1 MQHHQMLII
10 FALLIFAFGLFSRLA
25 ERNSVTGP
33 MFFMTVGILASF
45 SGVLEVTHD
54 LGPVKLVAEL
64 ALMLVLFIDASLIDF
79 GALRRATPKI
89 PTRLLLIGLP
99 LTMLFG
105 TGIGFLMF
113 GSVGILAIA
122 LTYIIVNL
130 ATDVF
135 YSIIDPRIRHE

>member
-33 MFFMTVGILASF
+33 IFFMTVGILAS
-45 SGVLEVTHD
+45 SLGLLDVSHD

-64 ALMLVLFIDASLIDF
+64 ALILVLFIDATLIDF
-79 GALRRATPKI
+79 GSLRRATPKI

-99 LTMLFG
+99 ISMLFG
-105 TGIGFLMF
+105 TGLGVLLFD
-113 GSVGILAIA
+113 SVGI
-122 LTYIIVNL
+122 
-130 ATDVF
+130 
-135 YSIIDPRIRHE
+135 

>member
-10 FALLIFAFGLFSRLA
+10 FALLILAFGLFSRLA

-45 SGVLEVTHD
+45 SGVLEVTHE

-79 GALRRATPKI
+79 ASLRCRRFCSAWHCLVRKP
-89 PTRLLLIGLP
+89 RSRGW
-99 LTMLFG
+99 MARFHG
-105 TGIGFLMF
+105 G
-113 GSVGILAIA
+113 IA
-122 LTYIIVNL
+122 LMSTGL
-130 ATDVF
+130 E
-135 YSIIDPRIRHE
+135 SEQGRI

>member
-10 FALLIFAFGLFSRLA
+10 FALLILAFGLFSRLA

-79 GALRRATPKI
+79 GALAYMQAVFGQLYVAI
-89 PTRLLLIGLP
+89 LVAGLV
-99 LTMLFG
+99 
-105 TGIGFLMF
+105 
-113 GSVGILAIA
+113 SA
-122 LTYIIVNL
+122 YI
-130 ATDVF
+130 
-135 YSIIDPRIRHE
+135 SSRQSQ